1 MVLSTYYNTF
11 RFIITIFIFLYQEQ
25 IFRATQSVSLLLHLV
40 LYSYPLF
47 PTLTKPMPM
56 INTNPVMRF
65 FFYESGICPIFTFV
79 IIIPNILNF
88 LNIIVF
94 YMCFYNLHIVL
105 NNI

>member
-1 MVLSTYYNTF
+1 
-11 RFIITIFIFLYQEQ
+11 
-25 IFRATQSVSLLLHLV
+25 
-40 LYSYPLF
+40 
-47 PTLTKPMPM
+47 MPM

-94 YMCFYNLHIVL
+94 YMRFYNLHIVL
-105 NNI
+105 NDI